1 MRAVVQRVRE
11 AAVHVGDRC
20 TGRIGTGLLVL
31 VGVGTE
37 DSEVDVSYLASKLT
51 GLRVFDDEE
60 GRMNRSVSDARGSV
74 LCVSQFTLHGD
85 ARKGR
90 RPSYNSA
97 AAPDSAKPLFDRLC
111 EAVRELGVPVE
122 TGEFGAVMKVSMTG
136 NGPVTVLIDSKK
148 QF

>member
-1 MRAVVQRVRE
+1 MQRVSD

-31 VGVGTE
+31 IGVGAEDTE
-37 DSEVDVSYLASKLT
+37 ADVSYLANKLV
-51 GLRVFDDEE
+51 GLRVFEDAE
-60 GRMNRSVSDARGSV
+60 GKMNRGVSDVGGAM

-90 RPSYNSA
+90 RPSYNG
-97 AAPDSAKPLFDRLC
+97 AAPPDFAQPMFDSLC
-111 EAVRELGVPVE
+111 KAVREVGVPVE
-122 TGEFGAVMKVSMTG
+122 TGEFGAMMKVSMTG
-136 NGPVTVLIDSKK
+136 DGPVTVLIDSKK